1 LNYIKRRLN
10 EFKCGS
16 VLAAMLAMAAGIVLS
31 LCCAMAAQAQI
42 PADILVNPYRGQQ
55 SAIDAGRKTFNGTCA
70 ACHGAEASGGRG
82 PALNSGNFPHGDQD
96 HDLFSDIKNGISTGG
111 MPAFGALPDTDI
123 WQLVAFIKSLSTFA
137 DATQTLA
144 VDGDDSVAE
153 HGKTLFF
160 GTGGCS
166 GCHEINGE
174 GQSIAADLSAVG
186 TRGINYIRAT
196 MLHPAGRA
204 PRVIDAVLASGET
217 VRGIV
222 RAEDSF
228 DLLLLKLD
236 GEFLHLDRRSLRS
249 SAPVPG
255 AIEPTV
261 VLAQDDANAVLFFL
275 SRQTARAVESALSPS
290 RNSGLSANR
299 IVNASAEPQNWL
311 TYWGDYHGDHF
322 SSLSQINKDNVALLQ
337 AKWAAALPG
346 ASLVQATPIVVDG
359 VMYVSGPPGDVYAL
373 DAKSGL
379 QLWKFSRKQDVVNP
393 YQINPYNRGVA
404 VLQGRVFVGTLD
416 NLVIAIDARTGR
428 ELWERRIADTLKGFT
443 ITGAPLALKD
453 RIVVGVGCGEY
464 GVRGFLESY
473 DAATGRR
480 LWRVETIPGPGEP
493 GNTTWPGDSWQRG
506 GGGTWLT
513 GSYDPQLNLLYWAVG
528 NPAPYNNWKIRAGD
542 NLHTDSVLAL
552 NPDTGALIWSYQFTP
567 NDSHDWD
574 SAQDMV
580 LADRVIDGKERKVII
595 HADRNGFLYVL
606 DRTDG
611 EFLSGRPFVRQT
623 WNDGFGVRGR
633 PRVRPDSVAT
643 PAGQRVFPT
652 TSATNFQAPSFDQR
666 TGRLF
671 LVFRDTEGFAAYGD
685 PDYEPGRLYTAPARA
700 ARPVPAAPLFT
711 GIRALAVDSGAVL
724 WTFPLTRFASQAGV
738 LATQGDILF
747 AGSADGSFIA
757 LDSNTGAPL
766 WHFRT
771 GGQIIASPISYA
783 ADGHQFVALAVGNQI
798 YSFAL
803 PDTRH

>member
-1 LNYIKRRLN
+1 LNYTKPRSNALPH
-10 EFKCGS
+10 
-16 VLAAMLAMAAGIVLS
+16 LAAGLLLS
-31 LCCAMAAQAQI
+31 LGCGRAPQAQN
-42 PADILVNPYRGQQ
+42 PADIPANPYQGRQ

-82 PALNSGNFPHGDQD
+82 PALNSGNFPHGDRD
-96 HDLFSDIKNGISTGG
+96 FDLFHNIKSGIATGG
-111 MPAFGALPDTDI
+111 MPAFAALPDTEI
-123 WQLVAFIKSLSTFA
+123 WQLVAFIKSLSTFP
-137 DATQTLA
+137 DATQVPTA
-144 VDGDDSVAE
+144 VGNESVADR
-153 HGKTLFF
+153 GRTLFF
-160 GTGGCS
+160 GAGGCS
-166 GCHEINGE
+166 ACHEINGE
-174 GQSIAADLSAVG
+174 GQALAADLSAVASKG
-186 TRGINYIRAT
+186 VNFIRAG
-196 MLHPAGRA
+196 MQHPAARA
-204 PRVIDAVLASGET
+204 PRVIDTVLAGGDT

-236 GEFLHLDRRSLRS
+236 GEFLRLDRRSLRS
-249 SAPVPG
+249 YTLAPG
-255 AIEPTV
+255 AMQPTV
-261 VLAQDDANAVLFFL
+261 ALAPDDADAILSYL
-275 SRQTARAVESALSPS
+275 SRQAARAVDTAVFP
-290 RNSGLSANR
+290 RRKAGLSADR
-299 IVNASAEPQNWL
+299 IVNASAEPQNWP
-311 TYWGDYHGDHF
+311 TYWGDYRGQHF
-322 SSLSQINKDNVALLQ
+322 SSLSQINQGNVGLLQ

-404 VLQGRVFVGTLD
+404 VLGGRVFVGTLD
-416 NLVIAIDARTGR
+416 NLVIAIDAQTGR
-428 ELWERRIADTLKGFT
+428 ELWERRIADTLQGYT

-464 GVRGFLESY
+464 GVRGFLDSY

-480 LWRVETIPGPGEP
+480 LWRFETIPGPGEP
-493 GNTTWPGDSWQRG
+493 GNATWAGDSWRRG

-513 GSYDPQLNLLYWAVG
+513 GSYDPELNLLYWAVG
-528 NPAPYNNWKIRAGD
+528 NPAPSNNWKIRAGD

-552 NPDTGALIWSYQFTP
+552 NPDTGALTWSYQFTP

-580 LADRVIDGKERKVII
+580 LADRVIGGKTRKVII

-611 EFLSGRPFVRQT
+611 EFLSARSFVRQT
-623 WNDGFGVRGR
+623 WNDGFDARGR
-633 PRVRPDSVAT
+633 PHILPKSVAT
-643 PAGQRVFPT
+643 PEGQAVFPT
-652 TSATNFQAPSFDQR
+652 TSATNFQAPSYDPG
-666 TGRLF
+666 TGKLF
-671 LVFRDTEGFAAYGD
+671 LVFRDAEGFAAYGD

-700 ARPVPAAPLFT
+700 PRPVSAAPLFT
-711 GIRALAVDSGAVL
+711 GIRALAVDGGAVL
-724 WTFPLTRFASQAGV
+724 WTFPLARSSSQAGV
-738 LATQGDILF
+738 LATRGDILF
-747 AGSADGSFIA
+747 AGSAEGSFMA
-757 LDSNTGAPL
+757 LASDTGAPL

-771 GGQIIASPISYA
+771 GGPIIASPMSYA
-783 ADGHQFVALAVGNQI
+783 VDGLQFVALAVGNQI

-803 PDTRH
+803 PDTRP